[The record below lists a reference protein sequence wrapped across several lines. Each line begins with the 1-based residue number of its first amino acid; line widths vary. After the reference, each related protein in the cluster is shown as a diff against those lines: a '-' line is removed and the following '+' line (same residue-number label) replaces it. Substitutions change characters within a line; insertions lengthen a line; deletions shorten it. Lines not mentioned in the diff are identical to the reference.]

1 MTELKIKEESLK
13 FVAGHFKEGA
23 LLPREG
29 WRRFKLTH
37 HLSTFGRKFAA
48 ACAVAVVLAASASI
62 YFFSSY
68 ESHTESNENITDI
81 RIDDKKPMD
90 VKISKIQ
97 FNNAPLKDV
106 VAEIERVYDV
116 TIKNVPDE
124 EIMVTISY
132 EGTASDVVETIND
145 LFNTNLTISSKDN
158 QE

>member
-1 MTELKIKEESLK
+1 MTELKYKEESLK
-13 FVAGHFKEGA
+13 FVANHFKDGA

-37 HLSTFGRKFAA
+37 HVSSFRRKFAA

-68 ESHTESNENITDI
+68 ESHYEPNEKITEVGIES
-81 RIDDKKPMD
+81 KKTEG
-90 VKISKIQ
+90 VKISKIH

-116 TIKNVPDE
+116 KIKNVPDE

-145 LFNTNLTISSKDN
+145 LFNTNLTISSNLDQK
-158 QE
+158 